1 MAEFPPELYP
11 QQADV
16 TREEILRQI
25 FGDVGELHCGKNQT
39 STYCLCL
46 FVTTLHFLW
55 FNLFFLQISRVLWK
69 PQCCYM
75 DVCT

>member
-25 FGDVGELHCGKNQT
+25 FGDVGELYYGQNHPCFLH
-39 STYCLCL
+39 LCCREKL
-46 FVTTLHFLW
+46 IIVSFL
-55 FNLFFLQISRVLWK
+55 
-69 PQCCYM
+69 
-75 DVCT
+75 